1 MAEVFSDDTSAYTFV
16 VRSDHPP
23 LSPNYPTMQM
33 LLESSIF
40 CTQQVTNR
48 QHSGKPQ
55 LREVAA
61 SLGPFTAAAAQKR
74 ERCAQLMEAQL
85 MMEARRQK

>member
-1 MAEVFSDDTSAYTFV
+1 
-16 VRSDHPP
+16 
-23 LSPNYPTMQM
+23 MQM

-55 LREVAA
+55 LREVTA
-61 SLGPFTAAAAQKR
+61 SLGPFTAAAAQKQ
-74 ERCAQLMEAQL
+74 ESCAQLMEAQL
-85 MMEARRQK
+85 MEARRQK

>member
-1 MAEVFSDDTSAYTFV
+1 
-16 VRSDHPP
+16 
-23 LSPNYPTMQM
+23 MQM

-55 LREVAA
+55 LREVTA